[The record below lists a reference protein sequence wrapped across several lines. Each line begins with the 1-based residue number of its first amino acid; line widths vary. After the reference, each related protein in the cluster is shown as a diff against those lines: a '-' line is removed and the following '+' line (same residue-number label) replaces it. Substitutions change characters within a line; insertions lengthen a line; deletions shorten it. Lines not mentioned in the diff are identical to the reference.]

1 MVHRGNPPSVVAPPI
16 VLVLV
21 LSQAVLVL
29 ETTFPVVAI
38 DHREPARRC
47 FATPTSPLNRFLG
60 LSSAASLW
68 NCFLIQPPRDP
79 ACLSVATRRHAKA
92 SDANP
97 RSQCGTNSQ
106 SRNATPY
113 VSVQIND

>member
-21 LSQAVLVL
+21 LSEAVLVL

-60 LSSAASLW
+60 LSSEAFLW
-68 NCFLIQPPRDP
+68 HCFAIQPDREP
-79 ACLSVATRRHAKA
+79 ACLSVVTRREA
-92 SDANP
+92 
-97 RSQCGTNSQ
+97 
-106 SRNATPY
+106 
-113 VSVQIND
+113 

>member
-47 FATPTSPLNRFLG
+47 FATQPNPLGGFL
-60 LSSAASLW
+60 
-68 NCFLIQPPRDP
+68 
-79 ACLSVATRRHAKA
+79 
-92 SDANP
+92 
-97 RSQCGTNSQ
+97 
-106 SRNATPY
+106 
-113 VSVQIND
+113 